1 MNIASHQITMYSVTP
16 GRWLDFAAAMD
27 ARAQPQHCRRLAGV
41 CCTCWCGAELP
52 PVDGRCQHMINY
64 LS

>member
-1 MNIASHQITMYSVTP
+1 MYVHLYMYMNIASHQNTMYSVPP

-41 CCTCWCGAELP
+41 QA
-52 PVDGRCQHMINY
+52 RR
-64 LS
+64 